1 MSTRL
6 LRGGGRGAKWPK
18 WPKRPSIFPATFAAI
33 RGNGPPRAAFVHA
46 AVRRDEAEQGFIAA
60 PEYGQAR
67 VTPSPDRS
75 GKTAFSTIPNGRR
88 FMTVSRRAFA
98 LGSAALAA
106 IAALPAHAQSTLSA
120 DDRAV
125 LARAQ
130 AYLQGLTSAQGTFV
144 ETSGATRRE
153 GRFYL
158 QRPGKMRFEYTNP
171 AGLLVVSDGNNV
183 KRYDPR
189 LNTFRQVP
197 LSQTPLSTFLART
210 VRLDQGVR
218 IDRVTRMDSGAF
230 AITARD
236 SSHPNE
242 GSVVLAF
249 AGNPIRLQEWTIID
263 AQGGRTRTQLTTL
276 RPASG
281 LAASLF
287 QLRDPTQRPR
297 RN

>member
-1 MSTRL
+1 
-6 LRGGGRGAKWPK
+6 
-18 WPKRPSIFPATFAAI
+18 
-33 RGNGPPRAAFVHA
+33 
-46 AVRRDEAEQGFIAA
+46 
-60 PEYGQAR
+60 
-67 VTPSPDRS
+67 
-75 GKTAFSTIPNGRR
+75 
-88 FMTVSRRAFA
+88 MTVSRRAFA
-98 LGSAALAA
+98 LGSAAIAA
-106 IAALPAHAQSTLSA
+106 VAALPAHAQSGLSA

-125 LARAQ
+125 LAQAQ
-130 AYLQGLTSAQGTFV
+130 SYLQNLSSAQGTFV
-144 ETSGATRRE
+144 ETSGAQRRE

-158 QRPGKMRFEYTNP
+158 QRPGKMRFEYTSP
-171 AGLLVVSDGNNV
+171 AGLLVVSDGSNV

-189 LNTFRQVP
+189 VNTFRQVP
-197 LSQTPLSTFLART
+197 LGQTPLSTFLART

-236 SSHPNE
+236 ERRPND

-249 AGNPIRLQEWTIID
+249 AGNPLRLQEWTIRD
-263 AQGGRTRTQLTTL
+263 AQGGATRTQLTTL
-276 RPASG
+276 RPAPG

>member
-1 MSTRL
+1 
-6 LRGGGRGAKWPK
+6 
-18 WPKRPSIFPATFAAI
+18 
-33 RGNGPPRAAFVHA
+33 
-46 AVRRDEAEQGFIAA
+46 
-60 PEYGQAR
+60 
-67 VTPSPDRS
+67 
-75 GKTAFSTIPNGRR
+75 
-88 FMTVSRRAFA
+88 MTVSRRAFA

-106 IAALPAHAQSTLSA
+106 VAALPAHAQANLSA
-120 DDRAV
+120 EDRAV
-125 LARAQ
+125 LAQAQ
-130 AYLQGLTSAQGTFV
+130 TYLQGLTSAQGTFV
-144 ETSGATRRE
+144 ETSGAQRRE

-171 AGLLVVSDGNNV
+171 AGLLVVSDGSNV

-236 SSHPNE
+236 SRRPGD

-249 AGNPIRLQEWTIID
+249 AGDPIRLQEWTIRD
-263 AQGGRTRTQLTTL
+263 AQGGATRTQLTTL